1 MFTWLLYNTLCA
13 LPLAALALVVR
24 RVAKGGAALEHA
36 LWALVLVRLV
46 LPPIA
51 WPGTGTG
58 APSPGSSIVASGE
71 PSLGDELV
79 AAATRAFGRD
89 WSTQATRIL
98 LVLFLATLAFVAAR
112 ELLRARAVERCVR
125 RARPAPRALERHV
138 AAVAARLG
146 VQAPA
151 LRLSPEAGGPFLW
164 SLRRPVLVLPAVLGG
179 EDEPEALPAPT
190 VLAHEFAHLRRR
202 DHWTAWLELL
212 VQAFHFWNPLFWLA
226 RRRLHVCAELACDSW
241 VVENFPS
248 ERRAFATA
256 LLDTAERAAGAG
268 FVPRAVQA
276 IGRQEGG
283 SLSEASAFEERLRE
297 ILTGRPRAALGQGVA
312 VLGAALVLAVATLP
326 GVAAP
331 SLERFRA
338 ALPELPAGID
348 RTTWERSLAAADER
362 LSAAPDDGDALAQ
375 RGMALLGLGRIDD
388 AIAAFQ
394 RQAEL
399 GHQPGKA
406 LYNEACAR
414 VHTGDVD
421 GAFHCLE
428 RAALLDFPVGEY
440 ALQDPDLEPLR
451 GDERLT
457 ALLGR

>member
-46 LPPIA
+46 LPPLA
-51 WPGTGTG
+51 WLDAGAG
-58 APSPGSSIVASGE
+58 APGAGPSIVASGE
-71 PSLGDELV
+71 PTLGDELV

-98 LVLFLATLAFVAAR
+98 LVLFLATLAFVAGR

-146 VQAPA
+146 VRAP
-151 LRLSPEAGGPFLW
+151 RLCLSAEAGGPFLW
-164 SLRRPVLVLPAVLGG
+164 SLRRPVLVLP
-179 EDEPEALPAPT
+179 DPEEAAALPAPT

-256 LLDTAERAAGAG
+256 LLDTAERAAGAA

-283 SLSEASAFEERLRE
+283 MASEASAFEERLRE

-312 VLGAALVLAVATLP
+312 VLGAALVLAIATLP

-331 SLERFRA
+331 SLARFRA
-338 ALPELPAGID
+338 ALPELPTGID

-362 LSAAPDDGDALAQ
+362 LQVAPDDGDALAQ
-375 RGMALLGLGRIDD
+375 RGVALLGLGRTDD

-394 RQAEL
+394 RQVEL

-414 VHTGDVD
+414 VHAGDVD

-457 ALLGR
+457 ALLDR